1 MGLTQLGPP
10 RAVADSQAEQYT
22 GRHYRPMKQILSLFL
37 VCTYLAVPLLAQL
50 EPVPKVEAQRW
61 TRHLIPLPKEI
72 SIANKVTLP
81 PRGVAIKVDTGT
93 GEIADTAA
101 AELRALFEGKTGR
114 APAGGSFEIRLALTA
129 NPDVRRHVSRE
140 LAERLDVLP
149 NHRQAYSITPIQE
162 RGLLLAAVDPKGL
175 YYASRTLHQLVE
187 PFLTPER
194 VSIPL
199 ATIVDWPDL
208 EERGLWNFPQ
218 PAEWVPWMA
227 SLKLN
232 YGKMAGTRLK
242 PIERGKPNGVIID
255 HDLYRSASRMAFEYQ
270 PFLTHFNFL
279 HSYGLYRAYP
289 ELAGKGDGALAGRY
303 FAHKQG
309 NRHRVPNA
317 AHPLFR
323 KLLVEWLRDFA
334 RQGVSEVSC
343 WLSERPGEDGRPE
356 TTAVGQDVME
366 SRAIVAA
373 FREVQKEYPKFSIR
387 VFLSTVPTGRY
398 YRVMAELP
406 DDIKIE
412 RACATKIER
421 VLHLPRDLLRN
432 PMLDHYAAEGRWIAS
447 YDVPITA
454 NARVDTP
461 EFMVPESSAHRVRD
475 YVRQLIERRFQG
487 AYGMMA
493 WADNGRATCGFN
505 IHALAEYTWN
515 LDGRSEK
522 EFAVAWATREGYRK
536 PEKVGEWAELMG
548 PIEFDVYDSDF
559 PIAYSWGKA
568 AKMIKE
574 RRRPY
579 LGEGIFR
586 YYTSREDFDRKI
598 AAADRAMVMAEG
610 FENKYLANETR
621 VVRSYVRLAK
631 GLYEVAER
639 VATDELRTAESL
651 AALRK
656 SVDGL
661 TAAGEEN
668 VEAIRHWR
676 RALDPE
682 PWHYRVHDAIKG
694 TEETVKAVREFVTG
708 RYL

>member
-1 MGLTQLGPP
+1 
-10 RAVADSQAEQYT
+10 
-22 GRHYRPMKQILSLFL
+22 MKKARSLL
-37 VCTYLAVPLLAQL
+37 LACTLLAVPLRAQ
-50 EPVPKVEAQRW
+50 VEAVSDAKEQRW
-61 TRHLIPLPKEI
+61 TRYLIPLPKEI
-72 SIANKVTLP
+72 AIANKVTLS
-81 PRGVAIKVDTGT
+81 PRDVAIRIDTDA
-93 GEIADTAA
+93 GEIVETAA
-101 AELRALFEGKTGR
+101 TELRALFEGKTDG
-114 APAGGSFEIRLALTA
+114 ASVGKAFEIRLELTG
-129 NPDVRRHVSRE
+129 NEDVRQYVSPE
-140 LAERLDVLP
+140 LAERLDALP
-149 NHRQAYSITPIQE
+149 NHRQAYAIAPIE
-162 RGLLLAAVDPKGL
+162 DRGLLLAAVDPKGL
-175 YYASRTLHQLVE
+175 YYAARTLQQLVE
-187 PFLTPER
+187 PFLTAER

-309 NRHRVPNA
+309 NQHRVPNA

-366 SRAIVAA
+366 SRAIMAA

-475 YVRQLIERRFQG
+475 YVRQLIERRFKA

-493 WADNGRATCGFN
+493 WADNGKATCGFN

-522 EFAVAWATREGYRK
+522 EFAVAWATREGYRE
-536 PEKVGEWAELMG
+536 PEKVGDWAELMG
-548 PIEFDVYDSDF
+548 PIEFDVYDSEF

-568 AKMIKE
+568 AKMITE

-586 YYTSREDFDRKI
+586 YYTSPEDFDHKV
-598 AAADRAMVMAEG
+598 AAADRALAIAEG

-639 VATDELRTAESL
+639 VATDELGTAESL
-651 AALRK
+651 AALRM
-656 SVDGL
+656 SVDEL
-661 TAAGEEN
+661 AAVGQEN
-668 VEAIRHWR
+668 VKAIRHWR
-676 RALDPE
+676 SALGPE
-682 PWHYRVHDAIKG
+682 PWHRRVHDAIKG
-694 TEETVKAVREFVTG
+694 TEDTVKAVREFVTG

>member
-1 MGLTQLGPP
+1 
-10 RAVADSQAEQYT
+10 
-22 GRHYRPMKQILSLFL
+22 MKRILSVLPVWAL
-37 VCTYLAVPLLAQL
+37 LAVPLPAQV
-50 EPVPKVEAQRW
+50 EPVSEAEAQRW

-72 SIANKVTLP
+72 SIANKISVT
-81 PRGVAIKVDTGT
+81 PRGVAIKVD
-93 GEIADTAA
+93 ADAGAIVQTAGG
-101 AELRALFEGKTGR
+101 ELRALFETKAGG
-114 APAGGSFEIRLALTA
+114 APAGEPVEIRLGLTA
-129 NPDVRRHVSRE
+129 SPAIRRHLSPD
-140 LAERLDVLP
+140 LLKRLEALP
-149 NHRQAYSITPIQE
+149 NHRQSYSITPIQDG
-162 RGLLLAAVDPKGL
+162 GLLLAAVDPKGL

-208 EERGLWNFPQ
+208 EERGLWNFPE
-218 PAEWVPWMA
+218 PGEWVPWMA

-232 YGKMAGTRLK
+232 YGKMAGSRLK
-242 PIERGKPNGVIID
+242 PIERDKPNGVIID

-309 NRHRVPNA
+309 NQHRVPNA

-323 KLLVEWLRDFA
+323 KLLTEWLRDFA

-366 SRAIVAA
+366 ARAIMAA

-387 VFLSTVPTGRY
+387 VFLSTVPSGRY

-406 DDIKIE
+406 EDIKIE

-505 IHALAEYTWN
+505 IHALAEYAWN
-515 LDGRSEK
+515 LNGRSER
-522 EFAVAWATREGYRK
+522 EFAVAWATREGYRE

-568 AKMIKE
+568 AKMIEE

-598 AAADRAMVMAEG
+598 AAADRALAIAEG

-639 VATDELRTAESL
+639 VATSDLASPESQSVLRKNVAEL
-651 AALRK
+651 AA
-656 SVDGL
+656 
-661 TAAGEEN
+661 AGKEN

-676 RALDPE
+676 AALGPE
-682 PWHYRVHDAIKG
+682 PWHRRVHDAIEG
-694 TEETVKAVREFVTG
+694 TEDTVKAVREFVTG
-708 RYL
+708 KYL